1 MGLGLPVWRIVSR
14 DCASGLRHHRMNAT
28 DGFLSKDQT
37 GLERLDLKDN
47 PILSPAVHYFHVPS
61 PDRVYDT

>member
-1 MGLGLPVWRIVSR
+1 
-14 DCASGLRHHRMNAT
+14 MNAT